1 MYIVSMDLTPNE
13 LNFVRQALDLVSIKG
28 TDAKFLASLQI
39 KIETELTE
47 IQQLLTLQE
56 AEKQAV
62 LQELIEKELAEI
74 QRLAEEEERRKVEIQ
89 QQIISTE
96 TVKSSTKK

>member
-28 TDAKFLASLQI
+28 TDAQFLANLQI
-39 KIETELTE
+39 KF
-47 IQQLLTLQE
+47 
-56 AEKQAV
+56 
-62 LQELIEKELAEI
+62 EKELAEI